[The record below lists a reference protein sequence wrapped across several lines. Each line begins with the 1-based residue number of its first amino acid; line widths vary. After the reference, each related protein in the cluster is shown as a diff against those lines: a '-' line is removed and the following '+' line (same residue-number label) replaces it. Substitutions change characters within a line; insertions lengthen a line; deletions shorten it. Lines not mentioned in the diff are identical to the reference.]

1 MLTTR
6 GWVPSRTF
14 MFPVPTN
21 HDTLWLTHG
30 NCWHRPGLSLIST
43 LYKYRL
49 DCDTGDSCPAWP
61 RPRHHNNNYTARTI
75 QTTHNCY
82 TALIWLMTGTGG
94 QTGATL
100 SLWVLWVF
108 CECCHPP
115 DDHEAWHPGVLSW
128 EWEWGDDHV
137 MTRMLF
143 TTGHDKKDAT
153 LRHWLC
159 SWLMT
164 NDEAPSLL
172 DAQWEVSV
180 PHQFPSWWCYTNPVN
195 EVTGN
200 QRRKREP
207 WMRFQLE

>member
-1 MLTTR
+1 MSQSSLYLVLTTR

-14 MFPVPTN
+14 MFPTN
-21 HDTLWLTHG
+21 HDTLGLTHG
-30 NCWHRPGLSLIST
+30 NCWQRPGLSLITT

-115 DDHEAWHPGVLSW
+115 DDHGAWHPGVLSW
-128 EWEWGDDHV
+128 EESESG
-137 MTRMLF
+137 
-143 TTGHDKKDAT
+143 
-153 LRHWLC
+153 
-159 SWLMT
+159 LMT
-164 NDEAPSLL
+164 M
-172 DAQWEVSV
+172 
-180 PHQFPSWWCYTNPVN
+180 WW
-195 EVTGN
+195 TGCCL
-200 QRRKREP
+200 QPDMIRR
-207 WMRFQLE
+207 MRHCDIDFVRG